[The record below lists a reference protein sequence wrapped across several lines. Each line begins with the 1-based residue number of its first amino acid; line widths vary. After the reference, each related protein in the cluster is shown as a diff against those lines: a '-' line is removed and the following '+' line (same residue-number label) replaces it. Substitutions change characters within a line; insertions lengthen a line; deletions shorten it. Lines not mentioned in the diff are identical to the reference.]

1 MNNKRNLFAECSDSA
16 VGVEWTRTIGIA
28 EDQSAALP
36 TELYSRN
43 RHPAVSKLIFRAVP
57 STIWFEATSNY
68 TYIPEAHPHRM
79 VARLSDPM

>member
-1 MNNKRNLFAECSDSA
+1 MNKRNQFAECFISA
-16 VGVEWTRTIGIA
+16 VGVEWTRTIDTA
-28 EDQSAALP
+28 VDQSAALP

-68 TYIPEAHPHRM
+68 TYIVPHP
-79 VARLSDPM
+79 

>member
-68 TYIPEAHPHRM
+68 TYIVPHP
-79 VARLSDPM
+79 